1 MKNNIK
7 LLTMLPKRGSVG
19 NFFCAGCTKKLGSL
33 VIAKRKR
40 LQYNGFNDKE
50 QGASND
56 NTKFRENL

>member
-1 MKNNIK
+1 
-7 LLTMLPKRGSVG
+7 MLPKRDSVG

-33 VIAKRKR
+33 VIAERKR
-40 LQYNGFNDKE
+40 LQYNRFNDKE